1 MENGLWEWGVCVC
14 VWLIAIRATIRI
26 HWRQTVSYWSSGIM
40 LSITIPPSFPS
51 PLPSCHHSHAIT
63 VLIRPSPAG
72 TSFSFLP
79 SSSPLH
85 WSPSWLFSSLLFFF
99 VFCLFLFSFSG
110 RWVVWIKRQN
120 WCTSRLELTV
130 DVSLFLFLCFPILP
144 LRFFSVFLL
153 LFQFLSYSLPCS
165 LTLSFLVSPQPPML
179 FFVCVA
185 VKNEQMNC
193 GQQ

>member
-1 MENGLWEWGVCVC
+1 MVCGSELCVCLC

-40 LSITIPPSFPS
+40 LSITTPPSFPS
-51 PLPSCHHSHAIT
+51 PLPSLHHSHAIT

-85 WSPSWLFSSLLFFF
+85 WSPSWLFSSLLSFF

-110 RWVVWIKRQN
+110 RWVVWIKRQT

-130 DVSLFLFLCFPILP
+130 DVSLFLFLLLP
-144 LRFFSVFLL
+144 LKSCLSFFCF
-153 LFQFLSYSLPCS
+153 FQFLSSSPPS
-165 LTLSFLVSPQPPML
+165 TLAYA
-179 FFVCVA
+179 FFFSVA
-185 VKNEQMNC
+185 VKNEQVNC

>member
-1 MENGLWEWGVCVC
+1 MCVLQVKIGKEMKVCMRWRMVCGSEVCVCVC

-51 PLPSCHHSHAIT
+51 PLPSLHHSHAIT
-63 VLIRPSPAG
+63 ALIRPSPAG

-99 VFCLFLFSFSG
+99 IFCLFLFFIFRALSGLDKEAELVHIEARTDSG
-110 RWVVWIKRQN
+110 R
-120 WCTSRLELTV
+120 
-130 DVSLFLFLCFPILP
+130 
-144 LRFFSVFLL
+144 
-153 LFQFLSYSLPCS
+153 
-165 LTLSFLVSPQPPML
+165 
-179 FFVCVA
+179 
-185 VKNEQMNC
+185 
-193 GQQ
+193 